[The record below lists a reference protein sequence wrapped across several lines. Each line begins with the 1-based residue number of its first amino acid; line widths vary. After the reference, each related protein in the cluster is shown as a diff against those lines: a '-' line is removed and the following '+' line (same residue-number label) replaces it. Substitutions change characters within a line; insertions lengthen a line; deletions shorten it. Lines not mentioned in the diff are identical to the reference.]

1 MCCSSWGLNH
11 NGFFKNQDYQNVQPT
26 LFLRSS
32 GPPGASQPLCCEE
45 AQLWGPSSETESG
58 SQTCKS
64 WFSGNQEVL
73 RDRFCSLLSCFC
85 ARKNEGMKPKQKAY
99 PGVDVTGDRSKVRCC
114 KEQGHASWSRH
125 PIKGQCSGDH
135 VAHLDTEVELG
146 RRGSGIRLSGSGFPS
161 STWRPTW
168 SLT

>member
-1 MCCSSWGLNH
+1 MLAGDGSNPGLGVEQPGLFLLLTWTHCVTSYVSVSILKKSLIHHH

-85 ARKNEGMKPKQKAY
+85 VCTVACFYSSALDLQFMLISG
-99 PGVDVTGDRSKVRCC
+99 
-114 KEQGHASWSRH
+114 
-125 PIKGQCSGDH
+125 IQCSD
-135 VAHLDTEVELG
+135 
-146 RRGSGIRLSGSGFPS
+146 SFFRL
-161 STWRPTW
+161 
-168 SLT
+168 